1 MSDRLAETAAALLVG
16 RLVRATALGGGDLSA
31 IVRIELADGRTAV
44 AKSGPAPRVEA
55 VMLRAIAACGVPA
68 PSVLAVSDDVL
79 VLEWLQ
85 SDGRLTDAASDLGT
99 VLSTLH
105 RARGERFG
113 WSEDYAF
120 GGVRIANPL
129 SDAWP
134 AFWAEH
140 RLLAHAPWLDPP
152 LARRIEKL
160 AAGLAQRLPSSP
172 AASLLHGDLWFGNVL
187 AAAGRVTGLID
198 PACYFGHAEVDL
210 AMLTLFGDPG
220 PAFAA
225 SYGAL
230 AAGHAERRPIYQLWP
245 ALVHLR
251 LFGSGYRP
259 LVERL
264 LAAARV

>member
-1 MSDRLAETAAALLVG
+1 MTSHLAETAAALLG
-16 RLVRATALGGGDLSA
+16 SRLAQASALGGGDLSE
-31 IVRIELADGRTAV
+31 IVRIDLADGRIAV
-44 AKSGPAPRVEA
+44 AKGGPAPRIEA
-55 VMLRAIAACGVPA
+55 AMLEAIAACGVPA
-68 PSVLAVSDDVL
+68 PSVLAAGDDVL

-85 SDGRLTDAASDLGT
+85 ADGHIADAARDLGA
-99 VLSTLH
+99 VLATLH
-105 RARGERFG
+105 RARGERYG

-120 GGVRIANPL
+120 GPVRIINAW

-140 RLLAHAPWLDPP
+140 RLLVHARWIDAP
-152 LARRIEKL
+152 LARRLETL
-160 AAGLAQRLPSSP
+160 AGGIAQRLPATP
-172 AASLLHGDLWFGNVL
+172 AASLLHGDLWSGNVL
-187 AAAGRVTGLID
+187 AAGRRITGLID
-198 PACYFGHAEVDL
+198 PACYYGDAEVDL

-220 PAFAA
+220 AAFAT

-230 AAGHAERRPIYQLWP
+230 EAGYAERRPVYQLWP

-251 LFGSGYRP
+251 LFGGGYRP